1 MYTRAANHAGYTVD
15 LYALALLWRHFLTSY
30 LLMKIPISSHTY
42 NLRNQTGFFLYF
54 SAKYWKNFSF
64 SLTGFTLS
72 AYHVLH
78 DFNISL
84 WKGTNF
90 KVAIIGC
97 AILYVGTILSLSV
110 SLSHPITLLR
120 TCSYIQNGHSGH
132 TAITITLILMTE
144 LLLWLCVI
152 NTLSFDCLC
161 FNSLS
166 QDQ

>member
-1 MYTRAANHAGYTVD
+1 MHSRCFGGTSWLRIFLWKFQFHPTHIIYGTK
-15 LYALALLWRHFLTSY
+15 LA
-30 LLMKIPISSHTY
+30 
-42 NLRNQTGFFLYF
+42 FLYF